1 MNNKLHQNPKAT
13 AFSQSPMVAPQDDV
27 NLRYLLPFGDRV
39 YAFYQQFHA
48 HNPPEQSNLPE
59 GVEVMNP
66 YQNPATLACVK
77 QFCSAF
83 YTGNNERLGCFGI
96 NPGRFG
102 GGLTGLAF
110 TDPVVLREVC
120 QIPNALGTK
129 RELSAEFVW
138 RVIEAFGGARPFFQ
152 SVFLTALCP
161 LGFTKQGVNYN
172 FYDDPIL
179 QASVTPFIL
188 HTLQEQIALGLRR
201 DVAVC
206 FGTGKLYKAFEALNR
221 AHGFFERLVALE
233 HPRFI
238 MQYRKHEVPNFVQKY
253 VQTLT
258 TLLCY

>member
-1 MNNKLHQNPKAT
+1 M
-13 AFSQSPMVAPQDDV
+13 S
-27 NLRYLLPFGDRV
+27 YLLPFGDRV

-48 HNPPEQSNLPE
+48 HNPLEHSNLPE
-59 GVEVMNP
+59 SVEVMNP
-66 YQNPATLACVK
+66 YQNPATLACVE

-120 QIPNALGTK
+120 QIPNTLGTK

-152 SVFLTALCP
+152 RVFLTALCP

-172 FYDDPIL
+172 FYDDKTL
-179 QASVTPFIL
+179 QTSVMPFIL
-188 HTLQEQIALGLRR
+188 HTLREQIALGLRR

-206 FGTGKLYKAFEALNR
+206 FGTGKLSKAFEALNR
-221 AHGFFERLVALE
+221 AHGFFERIVALE
-233 HPRFI
+233 HPRFV
-238 MQYRKHEVPNFVQKY
+238 MQYRQQEVPNFVQKY

-258 TLLCY
+258 TLLRD